1 MGGAVIVRQRRAE
14 PEFAMQSA
22 LFTWARMAAHAHPG
36 LDLLSCSLNGVKLT
50 AAQAGKAKAA
60 GMLKGE
66 FDIKLPV
73 ARGGYHGLIIEM
85 KAGRNKPTP
94 EQIWYGKRMVEEGWK
109 ALICWDWEAAK
120 DEILSYLSS
129 GSNSEPMV

>member
-1 MGGAVIVRQRRAE
+1 MIPRKRRAE

-22 LFTWARMAAHAHPG
+22 LFAWARLAAKAYPG

-85 KAGRNKPTP
+85 KAGRNKPTT

-109 ALICWDWEAAK
+109 ALVCWDWEAAK
-120 DEILSYLSS
+120 EEIISYLSS
-129 GSNSEPMV
+129 GSIPEPKV